1 MAAGRYSF
9 TIEQGATL
17 DFELAYK
24 DSASV
29 AIDLTDY
36 QARMQI
42 RPSIGSDTVYLT
54 LSSSATTGNPD
65 RGDGTGLNMSGS
77 DGLNPPT
84 SGTIGVFIS
93 ANSSSQLDFTQAVY
107 DLEIASGST
116 FPVVTRILEGEI
128 QLNKNVTLG
137 KFT

>member
-24 DSASV
+24 DSSDDT
-29 AIDLTDY
+29 IDLTGY

-42 RPSIGSDTVYLT
+42 RPSIGSDTVYIT
-54 LSSSATTGNPD
+54 LSSSLDTD
-65 RGDGTGLNMSGS
+65 RTGLNMSGS

-84 SGTIGVFIS
+84 SGTIGIFIS
-93 ANSSSQLDFTQAVY
+93 AESSSAFTFGEAVY
-107 DLEIASGST
+107 DLEIASGSVY
-116 FPVVTRILEGEI
+116 PIVTRLLEGNIKLSKE
-128 QLNKNVTLG
+128 VTTG
-137 KFT
+137 SYV

>member
-9 TIEQGATL
+9 IIEQGATL

-24 DSASV
+24 DSGSNP
-29 AIDLTDY
+29 IDLTDY

-54 LSSSATTGNPD
+54 LSSSYEA
-65 RGDGTGLNMSGS
+65 DGTGLNLSGS

-93 ANSSSQLDFTQAVY
+93 ANSSSQLDFTTAVY
-107 DLEIASGST
+107 DLEIATGSDY
-116 FPVVTRILEGEI
+116 PIVTRILEGEI

-137 KFT
+137 NF